1 MSKKDLLLEI
11 GTEEIPAASVT
22 IGMEQLSERA
32 GLLLNKYRLE
42 FDSITTYGAP
52 RRLALCIEGLDER
65 QAKAV
70 HKVKGPAKKVAY
82 TEDGQPSKAATGF
95 AKSQGVPVESLEV
108 RTVDGGDYVFAIKE
122 EEGSGAEEILVTIL
136 PELILSLSFPK
147 AMRWGDGD
155 IRFVR
160 PIRWIVALFG
170 NSVISFSVDG
180 VESGRDSMG
189 HRLLANHAVPIKQPA
204 DYLDALEAN
213 KVIVDQTKRAEMIRA
228 GIRDTVRDT
237 GGRAVVHEQT
247 FDEVLELVEYPH
259 AIRGSFSSEFTA
271 LPRDVLVTAMEA
283 HQRYFPVEDMAG
295 KLLPNFIVINNGNPE
310 FTALIQKGH
319 ERVIRARLSDA
330 KFFFESDGSLPFS
343 TYVNKLSGVTFQV
356 KLGSVFQK
364 IQRDVRLSEEIA
376 KSLGLGKTEVDYAV
390 RAAYLCKADLVTEM
404 VGEFPTLQGVMGMEY
419 ARISG
424 EPEEVAVAIFEHY
437 LPHSAGDILPK
448 TTTGRIV
455 SIADKLDSIAGILA
469 AGLIP
474 TGSEDPYALRRQAHG
489 IVSIILENY
498 MDISMRAMIDLALG
512 LYKDQGVDFDQAVTA
527 EITEDFIRGRL
538 RAYLLG
544 KELPLDVVEAVGGG
558 SIDDMVDIRRRAEAL
573 AKKLDTPEM
582 ADLMVAFTRC
592 KNLARPEPGTEID
605 PGLFREPAEKEL
617 YETLVEVDKDLTQ
630 AGDNYPLVID
640 ILARLRGPIDKL
652 FDEVLV
658 MAKEE
663 DVKTNRIRLL
673 NYCMECFRRVADFSK
688 INLST

>member
-11 GTEEIPAASVT
+11 GTEEIPAASVA
-22 IGMEQLSERA
+22 IGMEQLRERA

-42 FDSITTYGAP
+42 CNNITTYGAP
-52 RRLALCIEGLDER
+52 RRLALLIEGLDER

-70 HKVKGPAKKVAY
+70 HEVKGPAKKVAF
-82 TEDGQPSKAATGF
+82 TEDGQPSKAAMGF
-95 AKSQGVPVESLEV
+95 AKSQGVLVESLDV

-122 EEGSGAEEILVTIL
+122 EEGSGAEEILATVL

-170 NSVISFSVDG
+170 NGVISFSVDG
-180 VESGRDSMG
+180 VESGRESMG
-189 HRLLANHAVPIKQPA
+189 HRLLANHPVSIAQPA
-204 DYLDALEAN
+204 DYLGALEAN
-213 KVIVDQTKRAEMIRA
+213 KVIADQTKRAELIKT
-228 GIRDTVRDT
+228 GIQDTVKDT

-295 KLLPNFIVINNGNPE
+295 QLLPNFIVINNGNPE
-310 FTALIQKGH
+310 FTSLIQKGH

-330 KFFFESDGSLPFS
+330 KFFFESDSSLPLDA
-343 TYVNKLSGVTFQV
+343 YVAKLAGVTFQV

-364 IQRDVRLSEEIA
+364 IQRNIKLSEEIA
-376 KSLGLGKTEVDYAV
+376 KSLGLGQTEVDYAV

-419 ARISG
+419 ARVSG
-424 EPEEVAVAIFEHY
+424 EPEQVAVAIFEHY
-437 LPHSAGDILPK
+437 LPRSAGDILPK

-474 TGSEDPYALRRQAHG
+474 TGSEDPYALRRQAYG
-489 IVSIILENY
+489 IVSIILEND
-498 MDISMRAMIDLALG
+498 MNISMRAIIDLALG
-512 LYKDQGVDFDQAVTA
+512 LYKDQGVDFDQDVTA

-544 KELPLDVVEAVGGG
+544 KELPLEVVEAVGGR

-573 AKKLDTPEM
+573 AEKLDTPEM
-582 ADLMVAFTRC
+582 ADVLVAFTRC
-592 KNLARPEPGTEID
+592 KNLAKLELGTEID
-605 PGLFREPAEKEL
+605 PGLFREPVEKGL
-617 YETLVEVDKDLTQ
+617 YDALVEVDKDLTQ
-630 AGDNYPLVID
+630 AGNDYPSAIT
-640 ILARLRGPIDKL
+640 ILARLRGPIDKF

-663 DVKTNRIRLL
+663 DVKTNRIKLL
-673 NYCMECFRRVADFSK
+673 NYCMQCFRRVADFSK
-688 INLST
+688 ISQA